1 MFTFFNKT
9 VLMEPLKILIVEDE
23 PKVAEF
29 IKKGLEEQGFL
40 SEVAYDGLIGKTM
53 ALTNIYQLIILD
65 LNLPQINGFQL
76 CQIIREINAKV
87 PILMLTAIGGIDAK
101 TEGFNAGADDYLLK
115 PFEVRELILRI
126 KALLRRS
133 SDNQSMLQVLRIAD
147 LEVHK
152 DEMKVV
158 RAGKT
163 IDLSAKEYKLLE
175 YMIMNRDKVLSR
187 IELTDHVWG
196 LNFNTGTN
204 IVDVFINF
212 LRKKMDNDFE
222 PKLIH
227 TRFGL
232 GYIFTDKPE

>member
-1 MFTFFNKT
+1 MHYYNNDN
-9 VLMEPLKILIVEDE
+9 MCPLKILIVEDE

-29 IKKGLEEQGFL
+29 IKKGLEEQGF
-40 SEVAYDGLIGKTM
+40 SAEIAFDGLIGKNM
-53 ALTNIYQLIILD
+53 ALTNLYQLIILD
-65 LNLPQINGFQL
+65 LNLPYINGFQL
-76 CQIIREINAKV
+76 CQIIRETNSKV
-87 PILMLTAIGGIDAK
+87 PILMLTAIDGIDAK
-101 TEGFNAGADDYLLK
+101 TEGFESGADDYLLK
-115 PFEVRELILRI
+115 PFEVRELVLRI
-126 KALLRRS
+126 KALLRRA
-133 SDNQSMLQVLRIAD
+133 SDNQSLPQVLIIAD
-147 LEVHK
+147 LELYK

-163 IDLSAKEYKLLE
+163 IDLSAKEFKLLE
-175 YMIMNRDKVLSR
+175 YMISNRDKVLTR

-227 TRFGL
+227 TRFGM
-232 GYIFTDKPE
+232 GYIFTDKPV